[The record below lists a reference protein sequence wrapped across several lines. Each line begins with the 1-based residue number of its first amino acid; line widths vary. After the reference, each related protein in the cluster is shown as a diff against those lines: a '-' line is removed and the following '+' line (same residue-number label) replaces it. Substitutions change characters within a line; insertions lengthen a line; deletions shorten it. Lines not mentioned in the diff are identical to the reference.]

1 MSVLGACGWQRRLR
15 SVSANIVLERT
26 ADRSGAS
33 GRRNATDT
41 KHAKPTIASSNLSN
55 ANSSEC
61 ELHHYEY
68 WQHRLYQLQLNDGAN
83 EQLLYVDFRS
93 FITVASRQRRSF
105 VPKSIP
111 VCFHTGYVFS
121 RRRFGRIALRRT
133 CRFFSVKFC

>member
-1 MSVLGACGWQRRLR
+1 MSVLGTCGWQRRLR
-15 SVSANIVLERT
+15 SVSANIVLERA

-41 KHAKPTIASSNLSN
+41 KHAKPTTASSNLSN

-83 EQLLYVDFRS
+83 EQLLYVDF
-93 FITVASRQRRSF
+93 
-105 VPKSIP
+105 
-111 VCFHTGYVFS
+111 
-121 RRRFGRIALRRT
+121 
-133 CRFFSVKFC
+133 